1 MSFYFAAVAFE
12 KEFPV
17 IGCLFWGITVCA
29 LLALEIALIYRFA
42 KSGSRWLFL
51 WIVFGCVFN
60 SAAPFCSVYV
70 GERLGSQLI
79 AGDLPSYVLSCMY
92 SYTCIFAFVSVVA
105 RMSREKRYPALRRGR
120 LFSSVFL
127 ALVFAVTYLVDFFL
141 PALPEVA
148 QFADLLSQICKVAA
162 FSSVSL
168 GLAQAFADTSL
179 FKAEEEGERRM
190 PAMKPEVQI
199 ETSIKIAEL
208 GDFGAP
214 GVRVEEVICIGSS
227 DNSEQ
232 DANVRVKE
240 IVETSIER

>member
-1 MSFYFAAVAFE
+1 
-12 KEFPV
+12 
-17 IGCLFWGITVCA
+17 
-29 LLALEIALIYRFA
+29 
-42 KSGSRWLFL
+42 
-51 WIVFGCVFN
+51 
-60 SAAPFCSVYV
+60 
-70 GERLGSQLI
+70 
-79 AGDLPSYVLSCMY
+79 
-92 SYTCIFAFVSVVA
+92 
-105 RMSREKRYPALRRGR
+105 MSREKRYPALRRGR

-127 ALVFAVTYLVDFFL
+127 ALVFAVTYLFL

-214 GVRVEEVICIGSS
+214 GVRIEEVICIGSS

>member
-1 MSFYFAAVAFE
+1 
-12 KEFPV
+12 
-17 IGCLFWGITVCA
+17 
-29 LLALEIALIYRFA
+29 
-42 KSGSRWLFL
+42 
-51 WIVFGCVFN
+51 
-60 SAAPFCSVYV
+60 
-70 GERLGSQLI
+70 
-79 AGDLPSYVLSCMY
+79 
-92 SYTCIFAFVSVVA
+92 
-105 RMSREKRYPALRRGR
+105 MSREKRYPALRRGR

-199 ETSIKIAEL
+199 ETSIKIADL
-208 GDFGAP
+208 
-214 GVRVEEVICIGSS
+214 
-227 DNSEQ
+227 